1 MEDPERGHVA
11 GTSPH
16 QSLLL
21 QTQGF
26 PVSPEAPPGTPG
38 GGTVSTVGTRAKRNL
53 GPEGA

>member
-21 QTQGF
+21 QIPGF
-26 PVSPEAPPGTPG
+26 PVSPEALPGTPG
-38 GGTVSTVGTRAKRNL
+38 GGTVSPVGTRAERNL

>member
-21 QTQGF
+21 QIPGF

-38 GGTVSTVGTRAKRNL
+38 GGTVSPMGTRAERNL